1 MSLIYCEQCNRTID
15 TDLDVE
21 HFEEHRIKKERDE
34 VLTTNNMTK
43 EEGYIDT
50 SNLKVSNYRKD
61 QPIKYFNPFRFR
73 KVKNK

>member
-1 MSLIYCEQCNRTID
+1 MSLIYCEQCNRKIN

-21 HFEEHRIKKERDE
+21 HFEEEERKEILTIK
-34 VLTTNNMTK
+34 NMTK